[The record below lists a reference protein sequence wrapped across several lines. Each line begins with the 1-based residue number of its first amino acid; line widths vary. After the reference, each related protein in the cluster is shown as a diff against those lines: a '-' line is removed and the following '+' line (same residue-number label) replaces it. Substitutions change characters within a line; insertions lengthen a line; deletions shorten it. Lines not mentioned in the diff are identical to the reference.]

1 MVQMVE
7 VGYLFRDNDKR
18 LKGSRI
24 VRVLSIEMEGNTAY
38 AVVENVEHWD
48 EKRIGRRTRVEVDR
62 IKFYAGRQNGYTK
75 VSH

>member
-48 EKRIGRRTRVEVDR
+48 EKQIGRRTYIRLDR
-62 IKFYAGRQNGYTK
+62 LKFGAGRQTGYTK